1 MEVIPAIDL
10 RDGRCVRLYQGDYD
24 RETVFSDDPTSVA
37 LKWQDMGA
45 PRLHVVDLDGAA
57 TGVPANLEALRRIC
71 EAVSVPIQTGGGIR
85 SLDSAA
91 RVLDMGVHRFVL
103 GTSAVE
109 DPALVEQ
116 ACRRFGA
123 EAVVVGV
130 DARDGMAAT
139 WGWRETTGVSA
150 LDLIRKM
157 AALGVRRFVYTDISR
172 DGTLTSPNFGA
183 IEEIAKGC
191 DASLVVSGGVSS
203 PEHVERL
210 ASLGVEGVIIGRAL
224 YTGDV
229 DLREAISAAASQ
241 RASNEVKP

>member
-45 PRLHVVDLDGAA
+45 PRLHLVDLDGAA

-91 RVLDMGVHRFVL
+91 RVLDMGVQRFIL

-109 DPALVEQ
+109 EPALVEQ

-123 EAVVVGV
+123 AAVVVGV
-130 DARDGMAAT
+130 DARDGMAAIR
-139 WGWRETTGVSA
+139 GWRETTGVSA
-150 LDLIRKM
+150 LDLIRSM
-157 AALGVRRFVYTDISR
+157 AGLGVRRFVYTDISR

-183 IEEIAKGC
+183 IEDIAQGC
-191 DASLVVSGGVSS
+191 GASLVVSGGVSS
-203 PEHVERL
+203 PDHVERL
-210 ASLGVEGVIIGRAL
+210 ASLGVEGVVIGRAL

-229 DLREAISAAASQ
+229 DLGEAIAKAESQ
-241 RASNEVKP
+241 RSSNEVKP

>member
-37 LKWQDMGA
+37 LRWQELGA

-91 RVLDMGVHRFVL
+91 RVLDMGAQRFIL
-103 GTSAVE
+103 GTVAVE
-109 DPALVEQ
+109 EPAIVEQ

-130 DARDGMAAT
+130 DARDGIAAVR
-139 WGWRETTGVSA
+139 GWRETTGVSA
-150 LDLIRKM
+150 LDLIRDM
-157 AALGVRRFVYTDISR
+157 IGLGVRRFVYTDISR
-172 DGTLTSPNFGA
+172 DGTLTSPNFAA
-183 IEEIAKGC
+183 IEEIAAGC
-191 DASLVVSGGVSS
+191 EASLVVSGGVASA
-203 PEHVERL
+203 EHVERL
-210 ASLGVEGVIIGRAL
+210 ASLGVEGVIIGQAL

-229 DLREAISAAASQ
+229 DLREAISSAGTAATPQ
-241 RASNEVKP
+241 

>member
-37 LKWQDMGA
+37 LKWQELGA

-91 RVLDMGVHRFVL
+91 RVLDMGVQRFVL

-116 ACRRFGA
+116 ACSRFGA

-130 DARDGMAAT
+130 DARNGMAAT
-139 WGWRETTGVSA
+139 WGWRETTGISA
-150 LDLIRKM
+150 LDLIRSM

-183 IEEIAKGC
+183 IEEIARGC

-229 DLREAISAAASQ
+229 DLGEAISAAASQ

>member
-37 LKWQDMGA
+37 LNWQEMGA
-45 PRLHVVDLDGAA
+45 RRLHVVDLDGAA

-71 EAVSVPIQTGGGIR
+71 EAVSVPVQTGGGIR

-91 RVLDMGVHRFVL
+91 RVLDMGVQRFIL

-109 DPALVEQ
+109 EPALVEQ

-130 DARDGMAAT
+130 DARDGMAAIR
-139 WGWRETTGVSA
+139 GWRETTGVSA
-150 LDLIRKM
+150 LDLIRRM
-157 AALGVRRFVYTDISR
+157 AGLGVRRFVYTDISR

-183 IEEIAKGC
+183 IEDIAQGC

-203 PEHVERL
+203 PDHVERL

-229 DLREAISAAASQ
+229 NLEEAIAKAESQ
-241 RASNEVKP
+241 RSSNEVKP